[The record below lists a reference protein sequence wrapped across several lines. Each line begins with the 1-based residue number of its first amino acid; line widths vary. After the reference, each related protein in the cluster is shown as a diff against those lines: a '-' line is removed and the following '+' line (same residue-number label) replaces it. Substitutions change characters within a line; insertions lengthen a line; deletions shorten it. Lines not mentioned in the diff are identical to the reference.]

1 MLFLYPERCMEIF
14 SRKYGTFLKQIA
26 TPALQKAFTDNLQIN
41 NAFRHSILLAV
52 GTYGLV
58 LLHKQVP

>member
-1 MLFLYPERCMEIF
+1 MEIF